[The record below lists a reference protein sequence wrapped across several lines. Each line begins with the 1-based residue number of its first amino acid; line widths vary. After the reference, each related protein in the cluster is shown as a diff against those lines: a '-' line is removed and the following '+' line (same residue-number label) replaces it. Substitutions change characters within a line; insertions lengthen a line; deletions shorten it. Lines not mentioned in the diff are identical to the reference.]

1 MEHNKAYQNIHTLQ
15 MSLYSLLVLCLPSFH
30 KLGSLYQRVH
40 FQSKHNIE
48 STYKFKLQEKSD
60 YRNRGKCYHKM
71 IASFFKVHSA
81 TLRPKVID
89 RIYKIFNVPAF
100 LSELH
105 ASKVEFSRIDPHK
118 NCDCLT
124 RILLDL
130 VDKRTCLRN
139 LFVRGNHTHFMN
151 REFQKRYTIEVY

>member
-1 MEHNKAYQNIHTLQ
+1 
-15 MSLYSLLVLCLPSFH
+15 
-30 KLGSLYQRVH
+30 
-40 FQSKHNIE
+40 
-48 STYKFKLQEKSD
+48 
-60 YRNRGKCYHKM
+60 M

-124 RILLDL
+124 RTFLNL
-130 VDKRTCLRN
+130 VDKSTCLRN
-139 LFVRGNHTHFMN
+139 LFVRGNLMNRGHFMN
-151 REFQKRYTIEVY
+151 REFQKRYTKEVY

>member
-1 MEHNKAYQNIHTLQ
+1 
-15 MSLYSLLVLCLPSFH
+15 
-30 KLGSLYQRVH
+30 
-40 FQSKHNIE
+40 
-48 STYKFKLQEKSD
+48 
-60 YRNRGKCYHKM
+60 M

-139 LFVRGNHTHFMN
+139 LFVGGNHTHFMN
-151 REFQKRYTIEVY
+151 REFQKRYTIEAY